1 MPKGRKEKSEL
12 SKKRYDKKRAGQR
25 TRNWTFIVY
34 PESAA
39 ENWRELLDEEHLEW
53 IESPLHDRDVNATG
67 EPKKPHIHVL
77 VLYGGVKT
85 FEQVEPLTERLRG
98 TIPQRCA
105 NAKALVRYMV
115 HMDNPEKAQYD
126 VGGIVGHGGV
136 DVAELLRPS
145 SSERYALIREMIAY
159 VRQEKI
165 VEMCDL
171 MEYAMEERYD
181 DWFPLLCDNCA
192 YVMGTVIKSYRHK
205 VEPTIK
211 VIRVDGETGETLD

>member
-1 MPKGRKEKSEL
+1 M
-12 SKKRYDKKRAGQR
+12 
-25 TRNWTFIVY
+25 
-34 PESAA
+34 
-39 ENWRELLDEEHLEW
+39 
-53 IESPLHDRDVNATG
+53 
-67 EPKKPHIHVL
+67 
-77 VLYGGVKT
+77 LYGGVKT

>member
-1 MPKGRKEKSEL
+1 
-12 SKKRYDKKRAGQR
+12 
-25 TRNWTFIVY
+25 
-34 PESAA
+34 
-39 ENWRELLDEEHLEW
+39 
-53 IESPLHDRDVNATG
+53 
-67 EPKKPHIHVL
+67 
-77 VLYGGVKT
+77 
-85 FEQVEPLTERLRG
+85 
-98 TIPQRCA
+98 
-105 NAKALVRYMV
+105 MV

-136 DVAELLRPS
+136 DVAGAAAAELVRAVRAHP
-145 SSERYALIREMIAY
+145 EMIAY

>member
-1 MPKGRKEKSEL
+1 MCASEKAEVFL
-12 SKKRYDKKRAGQR
+12 CLKAEKKRVVSKKRYDKKRAGQR

-159 VRQEKI
+159 VRQRK
-165 VEMCDL
+165 L
-171 MEYAMEERYD
+171 SK
-181 DWFPLLCDNCA
+181 CA
-192 YVMGTVIKSYRHK
+192 I
-205 VEPTIK
+205 
-211 VIRVDGETGETLD
+211 